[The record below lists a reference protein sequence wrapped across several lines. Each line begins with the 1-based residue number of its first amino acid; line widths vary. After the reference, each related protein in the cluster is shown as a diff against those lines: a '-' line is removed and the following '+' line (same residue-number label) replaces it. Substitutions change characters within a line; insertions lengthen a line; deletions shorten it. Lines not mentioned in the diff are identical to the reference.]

1 MFGVGQHRTHVCACY
16 IRFFFFIILFRFL
29 FAVELVTTLSNGM
42 GYCTVAFRSWTF
54 ERKQES
60 TVPFQYFILLFFS
73 LKRVRLYASN
83 S

>member
-1 MFGVGQHRTHVCACY
+1 MVLDSIAHMCVRVTSV
-16 IRFFFFIILFRFL
+16 FFIIILFRFL

>member
-1 MFGVGQHRTHVCACY
+1 MFGVGQHRTYVCVLHP
-16 IRFFFFIILFRFL
+16 FFLLFCFVFFL

-60 TVPFQYFILLFFS
+60 TVPFSIFYFFF
-73 LKRVRLYASN
+73 
-83 S
+83 